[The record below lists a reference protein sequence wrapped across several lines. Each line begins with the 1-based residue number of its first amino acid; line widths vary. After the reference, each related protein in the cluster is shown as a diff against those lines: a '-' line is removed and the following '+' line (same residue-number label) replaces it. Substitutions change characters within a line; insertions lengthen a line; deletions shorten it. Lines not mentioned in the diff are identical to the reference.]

1 MDEAAPGAGA
11 LILRV
16 GDDAWEEPERPDVE
30 ATLVALEASR
40 QQVERSLG
48 VLREEAD
55 RYVDH
60 AKRQLDWRAWVQ
72 QHPWKVV
79 GVGFVVGAYLGMRD

>member
-1 MDEAAPGAGA
+1 MDEAAPGTGA

-16 GDDAWEEPERPDVE
+16 DEDALEPESPDVE

-60 AKRQLDWRAWVQ
+60 AKRQLDWRAWAQ
-72 QHPWKVV
+72 DHPWQVV
-79 GVGFVVGAYLGMRD
+79 GVSFVVGLYLGLRD